1 MDTIKIIRL
10 AALAVAVI
18 AAFVPFE
25 YWALIMIV
33 LGLAIGIMGVPEERR
48 MIFMITAVTLAAVAG
63 SSLDSIP
70 VAGVYLTTILEN
82 LSTIINAGALAVILM
97 IIKDGVTE

>member
-18 AAFVPFE
+18 AAFVTIP
-25 YWALIMIV
+25 YIALVMVV
-33 LGLAIGIMGVPEERR
+33 LGLAIGIMGVSEEQRI
-48 MIFMITAVTLAAVAG
+48 IFMITAVTLTFVAG
-63 SSLDSIP
+63 SLGEIP
-70 VAGVYLTTILEN
+70 VAGDYLTAILEN

>member
-48 MIFMITAVTLAAVAG
+48 MIFMITAVTLGAVAG
-63 SSLDSIP
+63 SLGEIP
-70 VAGVYLTTILEN
+70 VAGEHLTAILTN
-82 LSTIINAGALAVILM
+82 VSTIINAGALAVILM

>member
-18 AAFVPFE
+18 AAFVTIP
-25 YWALIMIV
+25 YITLVMVV
-33 LGLAIGIMGVPEERR
+33 LGLAMGIMGVSEEQRI
-48 MIFMITAVTLAAVAG
+48 IFMITAVTLAAVAG
-63 SSLDSIP
+63 SLDSIP
-70 VAGVYLTTILEN
+70 VAGVHLTTILEN